1 MATCIKCTKFETT
14 LDSELCNACMEV
26 APKSSK
32 PAWMGDASV
41 QENNGSRNKK
51 IKLDKKVNK
60 TDKVNKS
67 DKLKP
72 EKIKKDNNLT
82 LKVKKALKPLFIVSL
97 IATIIIAAIFTFIK
111 LSPGEIQQGLIVK
124 TETQTTN
131 SFGLATRLDREIT
144 GNKYDKTLS
153 PMVFKVGCETNIDKH
168 LAVAFTISAE
178 ASALYETIL
187 ITSSEELSDCITNK
201 KAFISDGVSSLPVT
215 IKSYD
220 ETNSVLLL
228 QAAITLPIL
237 SHTMI
242 EDDQILFYTIKD
254 NQLQEIT
261 PELETNLPA
270 GSPIINAIGESFAI
284 NLKKGDVKI
293 KELCAGLFTC

>member
-1 MATCIKCTKFETT
+1 MAICIKCTKFETT
-14 LDSELCNACMEV
+14 LDNELCNACMG
-26 APKSSK
+26 APSKSSK
-32 PAWMGDASV
+32 PAWMADKTV
-41 QENNGSRNKK
+41 VENNGGGSKK
-51 IKLDKKVNK
+51 IKVDKKVNK
-60 TDKVNKS
+60 SGKV
-67 DKLKP
+67 KP
-72 EKIKKDNNLT
+72 EKSKKDFNLTPKIKK
-82 LKVKKALKPLFIVSL
+82 AIKPLLIVSL
-97 IATIIIAAIFTFIK
+97 GSTIIIAAIFTFIK
-111 LSPGEIQQGLIVK
+111 LSPGEIKQGLIVK
-124 TETQTTN
+124 TETQSTN

-153 PMVFKVGCETNIDKH
+153 PMVFKVGCEANIDMH

-220 ETNSVLLL
+220 EANSVLLL

-242 EDDQILFYTIKD
+242 ETDQILFYTIKD

-261 PELETNLPA
+261 PDLEANLPA
-270 GSPIINAIGESFAI
+270 GSPIINALGESFAI

-293 KELCAGLFTC
+293 KDLCAGLFTC